1 MKVCFLLIIITIA
14 TIREAMTTRKEF
26 KNDNDSDVYVT
37 NEDENEDELY
47 NSRKKRDTN
56 SQENILKTYINNL
69 KNVKFLNLFFF
80 EIFKIFKIKFFHKGS
95 RTCFVEWT
103 GFLKWKSL
111 QIRRYS
117 HKKRFKVKFFD
128 FFLF

>member
-37 NEDENEDELY
+37 NEDENEEELY

-69 KNVKFLNLFFF
+69 KNVKFLNLSF
-80 EIFKIFKIKFFHKGS
+80 FKIFKIKFFP
-95 RTCFVEWT
+95 
-103 GFLKWKSL
+103 
-111 QIRRYS
+111 
-117 HKKRFKVKFFD
+117 
-128 FFLF
+128 